1 MTTLRSLERW
11 SEPFPATG
19 GVTAIGVKNALGR
32 PRMDLPTLLVRETVQ
47 NSWDAGERTGIR
59 PIRFQIDAWTMEGE
73 MLEVLR
79 TAVLAGGPVPGL
91 PLSSVLEGRVLPVI
105 VISDRG
111 TAGLGGATRAD
122 IVTEDASDF
131 ADFVR
136 NVGRPPDKQRGGGT
150 YGYGKAVLFL
160 ASSASTIVAYTRCV
174 VEGRSESRLVVIGL
188 GEPFSV
194 PVDGGERLYT
204 GRHWWGVLDP
214 EAGVEPIT
222 GNTADEIATQIGLP
236 SFDGDHGTSIMIVG
250 ADFGELDLAAAV
262 AEMREAILWHCWPK
276 MLASEAAPCDMEF
289 HLSFAGDPQP
299 VPLPTDHP
307 ELKAFVEAYRVSS
320 GLETRSVISSRL
332 EIIRSERPRNELG
345 RLGIVQVFRDP
356 RLPDRVAGRPFE
368 GPAHHVALMR
378 APRLVVTYVPGPE
391 PPVQGVAWAGAF
403 IVNDNLDR
411 AFAAAEPPS
420 HDDWSPDILPR
431 SPEKT
436 FVNVALRNIRD
447 AVKQFASPPP
457 VSSEPGAVLPL
468 AGIAAALGGILAAD
482 HGPGTRIVLGSAGSE
497 GGDSVRGHGEQE
509 GSGTRGGGAAGSG
522 GGPAGGGEPS
532 TGGDVRS
539 PRGRRRHARIEVL
552 AHRLVMDEAGPAIE
566 VTFDALPAE
575 EAVRTRIRAISSVTV
590 NDGATIEREAPV
602 GADVPQVLRWEVGG
616 RSFRSQDVVLEGSA
630 PVRGTLL
637 VTVPRDTTVAV
648 SLAAESGEP
657 VEGQP

>member
-1 MTTLRSLERW
+1 MTRRSLERW

-19 GVTAIGVKNALGR
+19 GVTAAGVKNALGR

-47 NSWDAGERTGIR
+47 NSWDAGEQTCIR
-59 PIRFQIDAWTMEGE
+59 PIRFRIDAWTMEGG
-73 MLEVLR
+73 MLEALR
-79 TAVLAGGPVPGL
+79 ATVLAGGPVPGL
-91 PLSSVLEGRVLPVI
+91 PLSSILEGTELPVV

-111 TAGLGGATRAD
+111 TTGLGGATRAD

-174 VEGRSESRLVVIGL
+174 VKGQSESRLIGIGL
-188 GEPFSV
+188 GEPFSI
-194 PVDGGERLYT
+194 PAGGRERLYT
-204 GRHWWGVLDP
+204 GRHWWGALDT

-222 GNTADEIATQIGLP
+222 GDAADEIAAQIGFP
-236 SFDGDHGTSIMIVG
+236 AFDDDHGTSIMIVG

-276 MLASEAAPCDMEF
+276 MLASEAAPCDMKF
-289 HLSFAGDPQP
+289 HLSCAGDSQP

-320 GLETRSVISSRL
+320 GLAAQSVISSRL
-332 EIIRSERPRNELG
+332 ETIRSERPRKELG
-345 RLGIVQVFRDP
+345 QLGIVQVFRDP
-356 RLPDRVAGRPFE
+356 QLPDRVAGRPFE
-368 GPAHHVALMR
+368 GPPHHVALMR

-403 IVNDNLDR
+403 TVNDDLDR

-420 HDDWSPDILPR
+420 HDEWSPDILPR
-431 SPEKT
+431 SSEKT

-447 AVKQFASPPP
+447 AVRQFTHPVP
-457 VSSEPGAVLPL
+457 VSSESGAVLPL
-468 AGIAAALGGILAAD
+468 AGLAAALGGILAAD
-482 HGPGTRIVLGSAGSE
+482 QGPGTRIVPALAASE
-497 GGDSVRGHGEQE
+497 GGGSVRE
-509 GSGTRGGGAAGSG
+509 RGGEKGREIAGGSNGPDG
-522 GGPAGGGEPS
+522 GGQPS
-532 TGGDVRS
+532 TGGDGRP
-539 PRGRRRHARIEVL
+539 PRGRQRHARVEVL
-552 AHRLVMDEAGPAIE
+552 AHRLVMDEAGPVIE

-575 EAVRTRIRAISSVTV
+575 ESARTRIRAITSVAV

-602 GADVPQVLRWEVGG
+602 GADVPQVLRWELGD
-616 RSFRSQDVVLEGSA
+616 RLFRSQEVVLEGSEA
-630 PVRGTLL
+630 VRGTVL

-648 SLAAESGEP
+648 SLAAEAEESVG
-657 VEGQP
+657 GQR